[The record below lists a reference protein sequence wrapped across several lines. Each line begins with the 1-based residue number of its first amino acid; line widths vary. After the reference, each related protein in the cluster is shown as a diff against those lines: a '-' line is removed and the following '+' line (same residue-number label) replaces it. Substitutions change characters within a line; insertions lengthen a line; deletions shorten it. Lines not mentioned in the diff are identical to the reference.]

1 MNINVIRS
9 LNKIVCAGTVLLM
22 YLHVSAQNLFVAD
35 FNGFK
40 GVYQIKADG
49 TQSNVISGLSAPSAL
64 AFDKAGNLY
73 VADAGTNNSILKI
86 TPAGVTN
93 TVASGLNTPYGLAF
107 DKAGNLFESDYGSR
121 RIYEFTNHNGMVTS
135 NLNTFA
141 TIGLNGPVGLAF
153 NSASNL
159 FAADFD
165 SDKIYE
171 FTNRNG
177 ILVSNLNVFVSGVTN
192 PSGLAFNSSNI
203 LFVANDSSVGSITR
217 VMPNGT
223 TNIFASG
230 LAQPLGLAFNNTGN
244 LFVAN
249 QNQQNIIQITPDGT
263 QTIYFSGPS
272 TNSPFGIAFAPTAQL
287 HAAIVNKSMHLTVA
301 CPSPYFSAIVE
312 SSTNLMKWTSIYTN
326 MAPFTFTDTITAAPY
341 RFYRSVLAP

>member
-1 MNINVIRS
+1 MVTRS
-9 LNKIVCAGTVLLM
+9 LTKAVYTATVLLM
-22 YLHVSAQNLFVAD
+22 YFHVSAQNLFVAD
-35 FNGFK
+35 YNGFK

-49 TQSNVISGLSAPSAL
+49 TQSNFISGLNTPSSL
-64 AFDKAGNLY
+64 AFDKVGNLY
-73 VADAGTNNSILKI
+73 VADAGSSTIIKI

-93 TVASGLNTPYGLAF
+93 TVASGLNFPYGLAF
-107 DKAGNLFESDYGSR
+107 DQAGNLFESDYGSSW
-121 RIYEFTNHNGMVTS
+121 IYEFTNHNGTVTS
-135 NLNTFA
+135 NLNVFA
-141 TIGLNGPVGLAF
+141 SIGLNGPVGLAF

-159 FAADFD
+159 FEADFK
-165 SDKIYE
+165 SGKIYE

-203 LFVANDSSVGSITR
+203 LFVANDTGVGSITR

-223 TNIFASG
+223 TNNFASG
-230 LAQPLGLAFNNTGN
+230 LAQPFGLAFNNAGN

-272 TNSPFGIAFAPTAQL
+272 TNYPSGIAFAPTAQL
-287 HAAIVNKSMHLTVA
+287 HAAIVNKSIRLTVA